1 MHSTAKNTRFALYGI
16 KLICRKNRKFYFYL
30 AFTILKIKMP
40 ISPIHCLTWDCSP
53 LSHIEQVEQLLD
65 AGANW
70 IQLRQ
75 KKGTNTEKLQIAK
88 KAVSLTQKY
97 NATLI
102 INDSPQIALESGA
115 NGVHLGLSD
124 VPVEEARKLL
134 GKNAIIG
141 GTANTQI
148 QALQRLRENC
158 NYIGLGPWKA
168 TRTKENLSE
177 ILGEDGIRKIS
188 SLNLKVPIIAIG
200 GIIPADVSKIM
211 SLGVHGIAVS
221 SGIVGA
227 KNIKK
232 AFEEYFFVQC

>member
-1 MHSTAKNTRFALYGI
+1 
-16 KLICRKNRKFYFYL
+16 
-30 AFTILKIKMP
+30 MP

-53 LSHIEQVEQLLD
+53 LSHLEQVEQLLD

-75 KKGTNTEKLQIAK
+75 KKGTDAEKLQIAK
-88 KAVSLTQKY
+88 KAVNLAQKY

-124 VPVEEARKLL
+124 MPVEEARKLL

-141 GTANTQI
+141 GTANTQV
-148 QALQRLRENC
+148 QVLQRLRENC

-168 TRTKENLSE
+168 TQTKENLSE
-177 ILGEDGIRKIS
+177 VLGEDGVKKIS
-188 SLNLKVPIIAIG
+188 SLNLKIPIIVIG
-200 GIIPADVSKIM
+200 GIVPADVSKIM

-232 AFEEYFFVQC
+232 AFEEYI